1 MLRSEYFTTENLL
14 DTMHHQNY
22 YKSMDIVL
30 SRQANTTKPQKINF
44 VGKLEEDKGAI
55 MFFITE
61 KQQRTYQNLS
71 LDSLNMAE

>member
-44 VGKLEEDKGAI
+44 VGKLE
-55 MFFITE
+55 
-61 KQQRTYQNLS
+61 
-71 LDSLNMAE
+71 

>member
-14 DTMHHQNY
+14 DNMYHQNY
-22 YKSMDIVL
+22 YKSMYIVL

-71 LDSLNMAE
+71 LDSLNVAE

>member
-1 MLRSEYFTTENLL
+1 
-14 DTMHHQNY
+14 
-22 YKSMDIVL
+22 MDIVL

-61 KQQRTYQNLS
+61 KQQRTYLNLS